1 MVDARQDMS
10 EVEEPGGRPP
20 APLRLR
26 LVQQFLNSND
36 IEGARDVFATTGGLR
51 NWLLDRSL
59 IGGSEALEE
68 ADRQRGVN
76 LREAL
81 RTLVIARDEGIAA
94 LGATKAIEGISRDM
108 ELILRIEPGAWDLA
122 APPAGVGSAY
132 ARILADVISA
142 ISDGSWS
149 RLKACRRDACRW
161 VFWDSSRNRS
171 GQWCAMAVCGNRI
184 KGAAFRAR
192 RGTRPAIAE
201 DAIVNRVHD

>member
-1 MVDARQDMS
+1 MVDTGQQMT
-10 EVEEPGGRPP
+10 EVDEPGGRPP

-26 LVQQFLNSND
+26 LVQEFLNSND
-36 IEGARDVFATTGGLR
+36 IEGAKDEFATTGGLR

-59 IGGSEALEE
+59 IGGSAALEE
-68 ADRQRGVN
+68 ADRQRAVN

-94 LGATKAIEGISRDM
+94 LDATKAIEAISGDVGV
-108 ELILRIEPGAWDLA
+108 ILRIEPGAWDLS
-122 APPAGVGSAY
+122 APQSGVGSAC
-132 ARILADVISA
+132 ARILADVTSA

-161 VFWDSSRNRS
+161 VFWDSSRSRS

-184 KGAAFRAR
+184 KGAVFRAR
-192 RGTRPAIAE
+192 HGTRLAIAG
-201 DAIVNRVHD
+201 DATS

>member
-1 MVDARQDMS
+1 MVDTGQAMS
-10 EVEEPGGRPP
+10 EVDEPGGRPP
-20 APLRLR
+20 APLHLR

-36 IEGARDVFATTGGLR
+36 IEGARDKFATTGGLR

-59 IGGSEALEE
+59 IRGSVAIEE
-68 ADRQRGVN
+68 ADRLRAVN

-81 RTLVIARDEGIAA
+81 RTLVIARDEGFLAPE
-94 LGATKAIEGISRDM
+94 ATKAIEAISRDV
-108 ELILRIEPGAWDLA
+108 ELILRIGPRAWDLVA
-122 APPAGVGSAY
+122 REGGMGPVC
-132 ARILADVISA
+132 ARILAEVTAA

-161 VFWDSSRNRS
+161 VFWDSSRSRS

-192 RGTRPAIAE
+192 HGTRPAIAE
-201 DAIVNRVHD
+201 DATS

>member
-1 MVDARQDMS
+1 MVDAGQDMS

-36 IEGARDVFATTGGLR
+36 IEGTRDVFATTGGLR

-59 IGGSEALEE
+59 IRGSVAIEE
-68 ADRQRGVN
+68 ADRLRAVN

-81 RTLVIARDEGIAA
+81 RTLVIARDEGSAA
-94 LGATKAIEGISRDM
+94 LGATKAIEAISRDT

-122 APPAGVGSAY
+122 APPGGVASAY
-132 ARILADVISA
+132 ARILVDVIFA

-149 RLKACRRDACRW
+149 RLKACRRDTCRW

-192 RGTRPAIAE
+192 HGTRPAIAE
-201 DAIVNRVHD
+201 DATS